1 MITKLIIKNNAALS
15 KKGATYLE
23 LDTKDVFNIIVG
35 RNGFGKTTLMGELT
49 MLPPDNADY
58 LPGGYKEV
66 HAVVGKDTY
75 IVKSTTG
82 KSSEHFFIHNGKN
95 LNEGNTLLVQRE
107 LVKIHFGV
115 TPFIKDVITGL
126 DVRNLFT
133 TLSAPKRKDF
143 LMTVNPNDTSYALK
157 IHDKLKS
164 NLNALKGGL
173 KTQRQRLAVEE
184 GRLVQLASMD
194 PAKLQEE
201 IRVMDDQIKNALII
215 HGTLQ
220 NVQRNELT
228 GLKNDIA
235 NIISFLMSSHTQ
247 VKHSKPTLLKLKIQ
261 SESTLDYYK
270 TREIKLSSLLGELA
284 SQLSG
289 LDLANNNLETYRS
302 RLELNNRAI
311 EINREEL
318 HALTRKYEEHELF
331 KGVYNDPDFQASA
344 SELVNYLHGAN
355 KTNDQSITSTIYQS
369 KQERARELDNELQGI
384 RRKLSDIQHQLDHF
398 EKADSVECPKCTTRF
413 KVGMEK
419 VNPQQ
424 IRNEGNILQERKDVV
439 EKELKVISEWLED
452 NQGWYES
459 MGSLTRYARR
469 FYNPQLIISMISE
482 YRIGKADISVLIDL
496 IRSTVNYGEISKTL
510 SVLEEENQNV
520 EKQIKFLESSDVET
534 LFKRAQF
541 VERELGSVQ
550 RSVRRVLNEINDYDM
565 QLDIIELD
573 VQKRDRLGYLIQEL
587 EDKLI
592 ENGQWR
598 IKVRVEEI
606 IQDLTPR
613 KDQLISNLIRSESL
627 NSVIES
633 IKENIADMERREKH
647 TALLLDGLSPVKG
660 LIGYLMN
667 DFLKSVVANVNA
679 IIQPIWTNRLHVL
692 NCSTSKTEE
701 DVDLNYSFPV
711 LTGSSDKPNKDIG
724 NCSGGER
731 EIINFA
737 FRLVLHR
744 YLGKRTCLPLMMDEV
759 GVAFDELHRGRFNAY
774 IAEQIRLDKLPQTFM
789 ISHSHKEI
797 CSAVQTANFIA
808 LNTEGLRL
816 GFEMNKKSVIR

>member
-15 KKGATYLE
+15 KKGVTYLE
-23 LDTKDVFNIIVG
+23 LDTRDIFNIIVG
-35 RNGFGKTTLMGELT
+35 RNGFGKTTLMGEFT

-58 LPGGYKEV
+58 LAGGYKEV
-66 HAVVGKDTY
+66 HAVVGKNTY

-115 TPFIKDVITGL
+115 TPFIKEVITGL

-133 TLSAPKRKDF
+133 TLSAARRKEF
-143 LMTVNPNDTSYALK
+143 LMGINPNDTSYALK
-157 IHDKLKS
+157 VYDKLKS

-184 GRLVQLASMD
+184 GRLVQLASME
-194 PAKLQEE
+194 PEKLQEE
-201 IRVMDDQIKNALII
+201 IRIMDDQIKNALII

-220 NVQRNELT
+220 NVNRNELS
-228 GLKNDIA
+228 GIKDDIG

-247 VKHSKPTLLKLKIQ
+247 VKHSKPSLLTLKVNA
-261 SESTLDYYK
+261 EATLDYYK
-270 TREIKLSSLLGELA
+270 TREIKLSSLLGELS

-289 LDLANNNLETYRS
+289 LDLANNNLDTYKD
-302 RLELNNRAI
+302 RLSINNRAI
-311 EINREEL
+311 EINQAEL
-318 HALTRKYEEHELF
+318 ESLERKFANHELF
-331 KGVYNDPDFQASA
+331 KDVYSDPKFQASGT
-344 SELVNYLHGAN
+344 ELINYLHSVN
-355 KTNDQSITSTIYQS
+355 KTNDPNISSGMYQS
-369 KQERARELDNELQGI
+369 KQERAKELDNELQVI

-424 IRNEGNILQERKDVV
+424 IRNEGNILQERKGIL
-439 EKELKVISEWLED
+439 ENEIKIISEWLED

-469 FYNPQLIISMISE
+469 FYNPQLIINMISE

-496 IRSTVNYGEISKTL
+496 IRSTMDYGEVSKTL
-510 SVLEEENQNV
+510 LILKEENDNV
-520 EKQIKFLESSDVET
+520 QKQISFLESSDVET

-550 RSVRRVLNEINDYDM
+550 RSVRRVLNEIADYDR

-587 EDKLI
+587 ESKLI

-613 KDQLISNLIRSESL
+613 KDQLISGLIRAESL
-627 NSVIES
+627 NSVIAS

-667 DFLKSVVANVNA
+667 DFLKSVIANVNA

-692 NCSTSKTEE
+692 NCSTSTSDE
-701 DVDLNYSFPV
+701 DVDLNYNFPV

-737 FRLVLHR
+737 FRVVLHR
-744 YLGKRTCLPLMMDEV
+744 YLGDRSCLPLMMDEV

-774 IAEQIRLDKLPQTFM
+774 IAEQIRLDKFPQTFM

-797 CSAVQTANFIA
+797 SAAVQTANFIA
-808 LNTEGLRL
+808 LNTEGLRI
-816 GFEMNKKSVIR
+816 GFEVNKKSIIK